1 LRSSLLERSSRK
13 TKDRGNSERD
23 SALSVLVMISTG
35 ERSKRLFQDGLVQDD
50 SLQFPGRISM
60 MTDPATA
67 IKREVFQL
75 IDLQIET
82 LRREGRPTDCDL
94 DDCRTR
100 SGEITRLYREIDRIG
115 RDRIPPIP
123 RLARAS

>member
-1 LRSSLLERSSRK
+1 
-13 TKDRGNSERD
+13 
-23 SALSVLVMISTG
+23 
-35 ERSKRLFQDGLVQDD
+35 
-50 SLQFPGRISM
+50 M